1 MRLSLQGYP
10 SVPPSQDNMVLP
22 PMATFRPGTTM
33 PSTSYSSTSPTINGG
48 GGSSGGQGS
57 QTGDA
62 INKALASVSTEIAR
76 QRERQTDRE
85 RKRQREQINIC
96 ISIQGIKMCFL
107 GDFQIYSPTDHTNSS
122 YGSNPS
128 TPVSSPP
135 PGECL
140 RCEQVSPGG
149 CYILTYL
156 ILTHSKY

>member
-1 MRLSLQGYP
+1 MCLSLQGYP

-76 QRERQTDRE
+76 QRERDRE
-85 RKRQREQINIC
+85 RKRQREKETERQRANKHTI
-96 ISIQGIKMCFL
+96 FL
-107 GDFQIYSPTDHTNSS
+107 CK
-122 YGSNPS
+122 
-128 TPVSSPP
+128 V
-135 PGECL
+135 L
-140 RCEQVSPGG
+140 RCVFLVIFRYIHPQITRIVATVQIHPPQSPLHPQVSVSGVNRCHQVG
-149 CYILTYL
+149 VT
-156 ILTHSKY
+156 S